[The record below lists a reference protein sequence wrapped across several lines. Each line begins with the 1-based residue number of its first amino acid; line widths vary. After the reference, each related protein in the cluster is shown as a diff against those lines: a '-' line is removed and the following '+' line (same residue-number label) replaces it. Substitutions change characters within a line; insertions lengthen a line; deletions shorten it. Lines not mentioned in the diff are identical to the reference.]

1 MNGEKK
7 YGFGWLVGPALFVVG
22 VAALLVTW
30 KMLEPS
36 HLVRLFDQDGRS
48 PFELA
53 TLPFYAA
60 IIPLVWWKCPFDGS
74 RTRRNVLCLG
84 GIKGHA
90 FGIRVRSTGREP
102 AGTYCASWS
111 AWSPSWRS

>member
-53 TLPFYAA
+53 NHLCGERIYATHA
-60 IIPLVWWKCPFDGS
+60 HSVQAA
-74 RTRRNVLCLG
+74 RNF
-84 GIKGHA
+84 I
-90 FGIRVRSTGREP
+90 
-102 AGTYCASWS
+102 
-111 AWSPSWRS
+111 